1 LLSPKKRITAQLVVA
16 LAAATLSGC
25 GPPRTTV
32 VEDSSLETAIACF
45 IDGDLDRAE
54 TLFEEITHEPHS
66 DEDYRS
72 AYLYLG
78 RIYLAR
84 GDYVKAADA
93 LSAGR
98 ALGDDARFDEYFEIA
113 RRNLA
118 TTPAR
123 VGQISGITRG
133 ELAALLDHVFGS
145 MLRGRNVEP
154 GSSVE
159 GDSVPTADP
168 RDAPVE
174 LVTRAG
180 LMDFLPDGEFHPEEK
195 VSWPAFYII
204 SNRIVD
210 SFGGDRKSLSDAF
223 PRGYRGTIYAS
234 PGVHGETASGQVVS
248 GREALRICEALASAL
263 QLDPVR

>member
-1 LLSPKKRITAQLVVA
+1 MIA
-16 LAAATLSGC
+16 LAAATLLGC
-25 GPPRTTV
+25 GPPGTTV
-32 VEDSSLETAIACF
+32 VEDTSLETAIACF
-45 IDGDLDRAE
+45 IDGDLGRAE

-66 DEDYRS
+66 DDDYRS

-84 GDYVKAADA
+84 GDYAKAADA

-123 VGQISGITRG
+123 VGQIDAITRG

-145 MLRGRNVEP
+145 LLRGRHGER
-154 GSSVE
+154 GSSEE
-159 GDSVPTADP
+159 GDSVRVTNGGGPP
-168 RDAPVE
+168 IE
-174 LVTRAG
+174 FVTRAG
-180 LMDFLPDGEFHPEEK
+180 IMDFLPDGEFHAEDK

-204 SNRIVD
+204 SSRIVD
-210 SFGGDRKSLSDAF
+210 SFGGDREALSDVF
-223 PRGYRGTIYAS
+223 PRGYGGTLDAS
-234 PGVHGETASGQVVS
+234 QGNNGAPASGQLVS
-248 GREALRICEALASAL
+248 GRDALRICEALAGAL
-263 QLDPVR
+263 ELEPVR